1 MTRHV
6 PSRPVGSAQFFAVGR
21 LAVLAVLA
29 CAATP
34 LTARAQF
41 GLFGSGFVFDPS
53 NFARNVLHY
62 ARRLEQ
68 MNLQRQQLGLELAAM
83 RKLPSPSWREIG
95 STAGQVDALMAG
107 GQALGY
113 SLRAIDREFARTFPG
128 TRVFQNY
135 PAEQASQAVR
145 TLATLRATL
154 NALNRATRD
163 VPTSVAQLDRIK
175 RQLATAQGHEAA
187 LELNGT
193 IGMYTAEELTLLRQ
207 AVTALTNVQTVYYAD
222 QVNGAAQETAT
233 LRARLTALS
242 APGRTYPPYTL
253 HVTP

>member
-1 MTRHV
+1 MTCH
-6 PSRPVGSAQFFAVGR
+6 SSQPVRSARRFAAGLFALLV
-21 LAVLAVLA
+21 

-34 LTARAQF
+34 LPARAQF
-41 GLFGSGFVFDPS
+41 GLFGSGLVFDPS

-83 RKLPSPSWREIG
+83 RKLPSPSWREIR
-95 STAGQVDALMAG
+95 STAGQVDALMAR

-128 TRVFQNY
+128 ARAFQNY
-135 PAEQASQAVR
+135 PAERESQAMR

-154 NALNRATRD
+154 NALNRAARD

-207 AVTALTNVQTVYYAD
+207 AVAALTNVQTVYYAD
-222 QVNGAAQETAT
+222 QVNGAAQEAAT
-233 LRARLTALS
+233 LRARLTALA
-242 APGRTYPPYTL
+242 APGRAYPPYAL

>member
-1 MTRHV
+1 
-6 PSRPVGSAQFFAVGR
+6 
-21 LAVLAVLA
+21 
-29 CAATP
+29 
-34 LTARAQF
+34 
-41 GLFGSGFVFDPS
+41 
-53 NFARNVLHY
+53 
-62 ARRLEQ
+62 

-83 RKLPSPSWREIG
+83 RKLPSPSWRQIG
-95 STAGQVDALMAG
+95 ATMGQVDALLGG

-128 TRVFQNY
+128 ARAFQNY
-135 PAEQASQAVR
+135 PAERASQATR

-154 NALNRATRD
+154 NAVNRAARD
-163 VPTSVAQLDRIK
+163 VPASVAQLDRIK

-207 AVTALTNVQTVYYAD
+207 AVAALTNVQTVYYAD
-222 QVNGAAQETAT
+222 QVNGAAQESAT

-242 APGRTYPPYTL
+242 APGRAYPPYAL